1 MCETINITCT
11 RNFWM
16 TDDHSG
22 SGGVAAQRRASAV
35 ADSAVNRVAELIE
48 LYRLLLQ
55 LSDRFRCVRMRRD
68 DFY

>member
-1 MCETINITCT
+1 MI
-11 RNFWM
+11 
-16 TDDHSG
+16 DDHSG
-22 SGGVAAQRRASAV
+22 SGRVAAQGRASAV